1 MTTYTHSEDLNDV
14 LFVDGEGLALTE
26 TQLLR
31 IGPIAVTVIE
41 ACEQPRTLQDLVSVC
56 VDIFGPAPDGA
67 AEALVTEALA
77 SLVAAGVLDTCP
89 A

>member
-41 ACEQPRTLQDLVSVC
+41 ACEQPRTLQDLVAVC

-77 SLVAAGVLDTCP
+77 SLVAAGVLDTSP